1 MPLLVYPLMGS
12 VRLDLFIFI
21 WWFKP
26 YVQVC
31 IEGKDYF
38 CVLQV
43 FYRVFW
49 LINFVILIGDY
60 LSSPRSGE
68 LADFTWGKVGPCNS
82 RFTKGGIPE
91 GEILKSGFRWP
102 ILGFVTCPCCTV
114 VVTSQKRSTL

>member
-1 MPLLVYPLMGS
+1 MYM
-12 VRLDLFIFI
+12 FAT
-21 WWFKP
+21 K
-26 YVQVC
+26 
-31 IEGKDYF
+31 GKDYF

-43 FYRVFW
+43 FDRVFW

-102 ILGFVTCPCCTV
+102 ILGFATCPCCTV